1 MCDQK
6 TIDRINS
13 GKYVA
18 VPKWEHWIK
27 LWTPIVAI
35 VIFIVSIIQWYDN
48 AEGRM
53 FDSQQQKYEVL
64 NELHYDSANL
74 LKPKEKAEI
83 MNHIHNK
90 DLHMSKKI
98 KDREYVP
105 RKELTEMNKNL
116 SNQVTSIKADVAWI
130 KQYLINQK

>member
-6 TIDRINS
+6 TIDRIDS

-18 VPKWEHWIK
+18 VPKWEHWLK

-35 VIFIVSIIQWYDN
+35 VIFIVSMIRWYDS

-53 FDSQQQKYEVL
+53 FDTQEQKYEAL
-64 NELHYDSANL
+64 SELHYDSANL

-90 DLHMSKKI
+90 DLHMSKKT
-98 KDREYVP
+98 KDQEYVP
-105 RKELTEMNKNL
+105 RKELTEMTKNL
-116 SNQVTSIKADVAWI
+116 SNQIHSINSDVKWI
-130 KQYLINQK
+130 KNYLIRKK